1 MYGIDWNSP
10 LPEPEVDQ
18 VEVVYT
24 VAVNPLQDADF
35 IQLQNTIGYAPG
47 QWSIYMRTLE
57 FVFHSLVLYLNNL
70 FTCLQLRINGHSYK
84 NKF

>member
-47 QWSIYMRTLE
+47 Q
-57 FVFHSLVLYLNNL
+57 
-70 FTCLQLRINGHSYK
+70 
-84 NKF
+84 